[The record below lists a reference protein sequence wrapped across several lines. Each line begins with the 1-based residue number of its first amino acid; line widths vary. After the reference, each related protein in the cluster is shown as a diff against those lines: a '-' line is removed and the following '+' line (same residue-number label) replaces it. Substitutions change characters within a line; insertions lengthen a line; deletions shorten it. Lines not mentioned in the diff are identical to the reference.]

1 MQLTTT
7 QQQAILIGAA
17 VYLVVGLLEAWCFF
31 RTTRLWW
38 PALREGGIFLEMVV
52 WPAVSLVAGFL
63 LVPLWYFLL
72 AYGGRWV
79 RDCFASLCC
88 FFCRCFCCWRRKS
101 GMSLDAAAA
110 AAAAAADLEA
120 ARVVPYEPANEV
132 S

>member
-7 QQQAILIGAA
+7 QQQAILIGAV
-17 VYLVVGLLEAWCFF
+17 VYLLVGLLEAWFFF

-38 PALREGGIFLEMVV
+38 PTLREGIFLEMVI
-52 WPAVSLVAGFL
+52 WPVVSLVAGFL

-79 RDCFASLCC
+79 CDCFASLC
-88 FFCRCFCCWRRKS
+88 CFCCWRRKS
-101 GMSLDAAAA
+101 GMSLDA